1 MQGDVI
7 ALKRFV
13 PTAVQD
19 GKICVIIGKRGTG
32 KTVLAKDILYYKR
45 RIPAGICCSGTEE
58 GNHWYSTFIPDTFVY
73 GDFDRAA
80 VQRLVD
86 RQRSLRKKGH
96 KTNVFLILDDC
107 LYNKKVLQE
116 KVIRELF
123 FNGRHWGIFLIIT
136 AQWMLSLAPDL
147 RCNIDYVFILREPIR
162 ANRERLYK
170 SLCGIFPTF
179 DAFNKAMDVVTAD
192 YGCLVID
199 NASKSNDI
207 SNVAFWYKANPERN
221 FRMGSKAFWNFHS
234 SNYDPEYDE
243 RPPHAAEE
251 NDKKKKSLI
260 VLKKR

>member
-7 ALKRFV
+7 ALKRFD
-13 PTAVQD
+13 PTVIQD

-45 RIPAGICCSGTEE
+45 HIPAGICCSGTEE
-58 GNHWYSTFIPDTFVY
+58 GNHWYSSFIPDTYVY

-86 RQRSLRKKGH
+86 RQRDLRKRGFT
-96 KTNVFLILDDC
+96 TNVFLILDDC
-107 LYNKKVLQE
+107 LYDKKILRE
-116 KVIRELF
+116 KVVRELF

-147 RCNIDYVFILREPIR
+147 RANIDYVFILREPIR

-170 SLCGIFPTF
+170 TLCGIFPTF
-179 DAFNKAMDVVTAD
+179 DAFNKAMDVVTED

-207 SNVAFWYKANPERN
+207 SSVAFWYKAKPVRH
-221 FRMGSKAFWNFHS
+221 FRMGSKAFWKFHE
-234 SNYDPEYDE
+234 SNYDPKHDKRP
-243 RPPHAAEE
+243 RPPTE
-251 NDKKKKSLI
+251 DGLKKKSSTVI
-260 VLKKR
+260 ITR